1 MAARPALSPLTR
13 RGLLAAGALTL
24 AGCGYD
30 GPEPGPVE
38 SGSFH
43 SQARRKEVGWSI
55 AWPPGHHGRLPV
67 VVVLHGKYGN
77 HEKAFDHGYLALD
90 RTLAQVVTAGGT
102 PYALASIDGGNTYWH
117 HRRSGEDAGAMVLD
131 EFLPLLHRR
140 GLDTSR
146 LGFLGWSMGGYGA
159 LRLGGL
165 VGSPRILGV
174 TAMSPALW
182 HRYADSAPGAFDDER
197 DFEENTVFGRQ
208 ASLHGIPLRIDC
220 GDRDPFVVATKDYR
234 ASFPR
239 RPAGGIEPG
248 AHDASYWRRT
258 ASAQLRFLAR
268 ALA

>member
-1 MAARPALSPLTR
+1 VSATR
-13 RGLLAAGALTL
+13 RAVLLGGLGGFGGLA

-43 SQARRKEVGWSI
+43 SAARRTEVGWSI
-55 AWPPGHHGRLPV
+55 ARPPGHHEHLPV
-67 VVVLHGKYGN
+67 AVVLHGKHGN

-90 RTLAQVVTAGGT
+90 RALARVVHAGGT

-117 HRRSGEDAGAMVLD
+117 HRRSGEDAGAMVTD

-140 GLDTSR
+140 GLDTTR

-159 LRLGGL
+159 LRLAGRTGAHR
-165 VGSPRILGV
+165 VFGV

-197 DFEENTVFGRQ
+197 DFAENTAFGRQ
-208 ASLHGIPLRIDC
+208 STLDGIPVRIDC
-220 GDRDPFVVATKDYR
+220 GDRDPFVAATRDYR
-234 ASFPR
+234 AGFR
-239 RPAGGIEPG
+239 HRPAGGIEPG
-248 AHDASYWRRT
+248 SHEASYWKRT
-258 ASAQLRFLAR
+258 APAQLRFLSR
-268 ALA
+268 ALEKSR